1 MTNSASLRQSGFT
14 LIEVLAAMLIMA
26 VVLPVALR
34 GVSLALAAASNAR
47 HLSEASSLAQS
58 KLNELAVEG
67 ATGTTDSGGD
77 FMPDHP
83 GYQWQLQTADRDY
96 GVTELDLTVT
106 WQERGQNKTL
116 TLTTLVLAG
125 TTGTSGGLMAGGAL

>member
-1 MTNSASLRQSGFT
+1 
-14 LIEVLAAMLIMA
+14 
-26 VVLPVALR
+26 
-34 GVSLALAAASNAR
+34 
-47 HLSEASSLAQS
+47 
-58 KLNELAVEG
+58 
-67 ATGTTDSGGD
+67 
-77 FMPDHP
+77 MPDNP
-83 GYQWQLQTADRDY
+83 GYLWQLQTADRDY